1 MRGAIRT
8 ILCVGLAMVWQS
20 GPGAAERVALVIG
33 NDIYK
38 NLPESQQLK
47 KARNDARA
55 VATTL
60 EGLGFK
66 VTLGLDVT
74 RFGLNQ
80 KLDAFA
86 NQIEPGDTATVFFA
100 GHGVRIAGRNYLLPA
115 DVPNMS
121 QGSQNLLASES
132 IAVDRITD
140 RLKARGAR
148 IAMLI
153 LDACRDNPFKNVKG
167 RSIGGTR
174 GLARVEPP
182 EGTVVL
188 FSAGAGQQALD
199 RLSDD
204 DENPNSVFTR
214 TLIPLLKQDGLEI
227 GRMARLLR
235 QKVRKLARTINYTQ
249 TPAVYNEL
257 TGDFYIRPLQ
267 AKAAATKSNGA
278 VGRLIDV
285 EKKPE
290 PITPVAPNVTP
301 NAGSQAV
308 ELAYWSA
315 IQNSN
320 NAKAIESYLKRY
332 PNGLFSELA
341 RIKLEGLRPKQSGV
355 KPARPVKPEQK
366 TAKLT
371 RPSVEPTRPVE
382 RSERQLR
389 VTATLGGQ
397 GQRAT
402 LGVHITNVAL
412 TLKEICW
419 PRQLTTGALVIAV
432 QPGSSAASAGII
444 PGDVI
449 SVFSG
454 HNISEFSELRSRVAE
469 RTPGTRVELRLSRSS
484 TRIADLV
491 SRLEARANQNDAQA
505 SYCLAGLYR
514 KAFLG
519 RQAQPQA
526 LEWYQHAADQGSRD
540 AMAALGALYSKGLD
554 GVANQ
559 DVRKAATWFQKAA
572 EKGHVQAMV
581 EIGVMLE
588 EGTGVAKDKRKA
600 ARWYK
605 EAAENGDAWSMG
617 RLGGMYEDGEGV
629 AKNLAEALHYYI
641 NGAENGDV
649 ESMFDLAV
657 MYADGKGTTKSP
669 AQAFEWFMMA
679 ANKGSIDA
687 MYELGAIY
695 DQGKG
700 VEKNAQEAAAWILN
714 ALSKGDEDTVK
725 EMVSN
730 ANAWSRSFRREL
742 QNLMKAEGAYSGP
755 IDGSFGA
762 GTKRAIRAFANKQ

>member
-1 MRGAIRT
+1 MRDAMRVV
-8 ILCVGLAMVWQS
+8 LCVGLAMVWQS
-20 GPGAAERVALVIG
+20 APAAAERLALVIG

-38 NLPESQQLK
+38 NLPESQQLR

-115 DVPNMS
+115 DVPDMS

-132 IAVDRITD
+132 IAVDKITD
-140 RLKARGAR
+140 RLKGRGAR

-214 TLIPLLKQDGLEI
+214 TLIPLLKQDGLEV
-227 GRMARLLR
+227 GRMARILR

-257 TGDFYIRPLQ
+257 TGDFYIRAPK
-267 AKAAATKSNGA
+267 AKAVATTSTGA
-278 VGRLIDV
+278 PGRLINV
-285 EKKPE
+285 EKKSETVSP
-290 PITPVAPNVTP
+290 VTP
-301 NAGSQAV
+301 QATPSAGSQAV

-315 IQNSN
+315 IQNSK
-320 NAKAIESYLKRY
+320 NAKAIQSYLKRY

-341 RIKLEGLRPKQSGV
+341 KIKLEGLRPEPSGV
-355 KPARPVKPEQK
+355 MPTTPVKPEQK

-371 RPSVEPTRPVE
+371 QPSVEPTQPVE

-397 GQRAT
+397 GQYAT
-402 LGVHITNVAL
+402 LGVHITNVAS
-412 TLKEICW
+412 TLKHICW
-419 PRQLTTGALVIAV
+419 PRQLSTGALVIAV
-432 QPGSSAASAGII
+432 QAGSSAASAGII

-454 HNISEFSELRSRVAE
+454 HNISEISELTQKVAE
-469 RTPGTRVELRLSRSS
+469 KTPGTRVELMLSRSS

-526 LEWYQHAADQGSRD
+526 LEWYKHAADQGSRD
-540 AMAALGALYSKGLD
+540 AMAALGALYSKGVD

-559 DVRKAATWFQKAA
+559 DAQTAATWFQKAA
-572 EKGHVQAMV
+572 ENGHIQAMV
-581 EIGVMLE
+581 EIGVMFD
-588 EGTGVAKDKRKA
+588 EGTGVVKDKRKA

-605 EAAENGDAWSMG
+605 EAADNGDAWSMG
-617 RLGGMYEDGEGV
+617 RLGGMYQDGDGV
-629 AKNLAEALHYYI
+629 AKDLGEALHYYI

-649 ESMFDLAV
+649 DSMYDLAM
-657 MYADGKGTTKSP
+657 MYVDGKGTTKNP
-669 AQAFEWFMMA
+669 DQALQWFHMA
-679 ANKGSIDA
+679 ADKGNIDA
-687 MYELGAIY
+687 MYELGAMY
-695 DQGKG
+695 DQGNG
-700 VEKNAQEAAAWILN
+700 IAKNAQEAAAWILN

-725 EMVSN
+725 EMVTN
-730 ANAWSRSFRREL
+730 PNAWSRSFRREL
-742 QNLMKAEGAYSGP
+742 QSLMKAEGAYSGP

-762 GTKRAIRAFANKQ
+762 GTKRAIRAFAKKQ